1 MKAVLALAVSF
12 LTIALASAQD
22 AQFRAGDQVDLRFG
36 GIPSEEIGL
45 VSGQYG
51 VDSDG
56 FINMPHVGKVKVA
69 GLTQSQLQSAVEN
82 TYRSMQIYSA
92 PTVTASV
99 PGSGGLVN
107 MGGDV
112 RSPGRIPY
120 TPDLT
125 VLSAINASGG
135 FTEYADQSKVRLLRG
150 NEVILIN
157 IKEIRKDPSKDIKLR
172 PADSIEVPRSFW

>member
-1 MKAVLALAVSF
+1 MKTLIAVIISAVLVSLAQ
-12 LTIALASAQD
+12 AQD
-22 AQFRAGDQVDLRFG
+22 AQFRAGDQLDLRFG
-36 GIPSEEIGL
+36 GVPSEEVNL

-56 FINMPHVGKVKVA
+56 YINMPHVGKIKVA
-69 GLTQSQLQSAVEN
+69 GLTQSQLQQTVEN
-82 TYRSMQIYSA
+82 TYRSMEIYAA

-135 FTEYADQSKVRLLRG
+135 FTEYADQSKVRVLRG
-150 NEVILIN
+150 NEVIVIN